1 MIEAVAA
8 AALLSCADGAW
19 IIEGLGYS
27 QGMTSQEKYEVY
39 RQIRAVMPDDCD
51 LSQFD
56 FQRGVDKEK

>member
-19 IIEGLGYS
+19 IIEGLGQAQS
-27 QGMTSQEKYEVY
+27 MTSREKYEVY
-39 RQIRAVMPDDCD
+39 REIRAVMPDDCD